1 MASLALNRMSDP
13 TPDPLPD
20 DPLQAE
26 PLPADH
32 FGAAE
37 GASPAGAPFEY
48 MRAYR
53 PMAMPRPRYRLNLLL
68 LLVTCCTTVLV
79 GSRLQFNFD
88 NQLAAFAT
96 GDELLPLFPLQWLWQ
111 SPRLLLRGLPFS
123 LALLSILG
131 AHELGHYL
139 YCRRYRVRATLPF
152 FIPAPTLIGTLGA
165 FIRIG
170 GAIPSREAL
179 FDIGIAG
186 PIAGFVL
193 AVPIMLA
200 GLALSHPIA
209 GVSDP
214 DLQFGFPLIFQLGH
228 LLLHRGLSHASAP
241 SLAHYYLHPVAIAAW
256 AGMLATALNLLPGGQ
271 LDGGHLV
278 FAVSP
283 RLHRFLSRGMILS
296 LVVLSWFFW
305 VGWLPWALLLAL
317 SGLRQPHVPRRPK
330 LGPGR
335 RRLALVAL
343 ALLVLTFTPAPIVNA
358 TFSQMA
364 HLMKPADK

>member
-1 MASLALNRMSDP
+1 MPEA
-13 TPDPLPD
+13 PDPLPD
-20 DPLQAE
+20 APQPDDPLPPE
-26 PLPADH
+26 PLPSGSFPSD
-32 FGAAE
+32 
-37 GASPAGAPFEY
+37 ASPAGAPLEFV
-48 MRAYR
+48 RAYR
-53 PMAMPRPRYRLNLLL
+53 IMPVPRPRYRLNLLL
-68 LLVTCCTTVLV
+68 LLITFCTTVLV

-88 NQLAAFAT
+88 RQLAAFAS
-96 GDELLPLFPLQWLWQ
+96 GDELLPLFPLHWLWQ
-111 SPRLLLRGLPFS
+111 SPHLLLRGLPFS
-123 LALLSILG
+123 LALMSILG

-179 FDIGIAG
+179 FDIAIAG
-186 PIAGFVL
+186 PIAGFGL

-200 GLALSHPIA
+200 GLALSHPVA

-228 LLLHRGLSHASAP
+228 MLLHGAFSHAGGP

-305 VGWLPWALLLAL
+305 VGWLLWALLLAL
-317 SGLRQPHVPRRPK
+317 SGLRRPVVPRRPQLAK
-330 LGPGR
+330 GR
-335 RRLALVAL
+335 RRLALLAL
-343 ALLVLTFTPAPIVNA
+343 AMLVLTFTPSPIVHA
-358 TFSQMA
+358 TFTDAAYEMLHSGR
-364 HLMKPADK
+364 